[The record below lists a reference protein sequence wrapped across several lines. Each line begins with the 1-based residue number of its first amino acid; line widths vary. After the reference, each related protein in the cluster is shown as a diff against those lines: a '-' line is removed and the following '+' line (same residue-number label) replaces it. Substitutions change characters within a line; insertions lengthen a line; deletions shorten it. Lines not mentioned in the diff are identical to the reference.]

1 MGHLTP
7 RFSKQPSTLTGFSI
21 GLPGESSLEK
31 DSVDQMNTLL
41 ENVIQYKC
49 YVNHNS
55 IKKERKYVSY
65 SYSQMYEKDVNLTGN
80 EYICIRTF
88 YPSQNFANVILH
100 E

>member
-1 MGHLTP
+1 
-7 RFSKQPSTLTGFSI
+7 
-21 GLPGESSLEK
+21 
-31 DSVDQMNTLL
+31 MNMLL
-41 ENVIQYKC
+41 ENVIQYKF

-100 E
+100 EWWDSDQCSHNNHFLSLQC